1 MHICSDVYAHY
12 FGVTIHY
19 VGLSFGWCWGEA
31 IAHNSSRWPGVWSL
45 YHYRQGSWVHWTVL
59 PRHWYLSCNC
69 GTMLVHCE
77 CVNSSV
83 YRCITVCKHKQ
94 IYLNCL
100 DTCNLSTTHLPLSL
114 FLPSFHSSLFVTA
127 LVDFNTHRWLLMRI
141 LFWMSTHN
149 IQTLS
154 SVLAFLVI
162 IETIWLA

>member
-94 IYLNCL
+94 IHLIALIRVISVLLTYLFLFFCHPFTPHFL
-100 DTCNLSTTHLPLSL
+100 SLLLSTSTPTDDSWWGFYSGCPPTTFKHC
-114 FLPSFHSSLFVTA
+114 
-127 LVDFNTHRWLLMRI
+127 HRCW
-141 LFWMSTHN
+141 LFW
-149 IQTLS
+149 
-154 SVLAFLVI
+154 
-162 IETIWLA
+162 